1 MLVSGRFWA
10 GWDDELQENHY
21 ANTVTGEPLAK
32 DFWPFYPGEPNG
44 ERMENCVAVWVAKN
58 AWNDFSCTWKS
69 HPFCYIKT
77 RYVLHATLLDPRHKS
92 TLNARF
98 SYELMR
104 RLVLPSNFV

>member
-1 MLVSGRFWA
+1 MPVSGRFWA
-10 GWDDELQENHY
+10 GWDDELQENNY

-77 RYVLHATLLDPRHKS
+77 RYVLHASLCLAQFIR
-92 TLNARF
+92 NMYF
-98 SYELMR
+98 S
-104 RLVLPSNFV
+104 SNFQIKAKTSWAP